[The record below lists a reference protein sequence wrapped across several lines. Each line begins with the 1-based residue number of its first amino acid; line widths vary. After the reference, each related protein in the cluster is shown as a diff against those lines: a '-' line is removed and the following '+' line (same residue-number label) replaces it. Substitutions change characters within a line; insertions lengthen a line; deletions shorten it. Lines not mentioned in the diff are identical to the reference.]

1 MLFWVRKADQAGET
15 QYVAA
20 ITAPG
25 VPGWGGTPSGGRVPV
40 GSGLVGVRCTVFSEG
55 QGWVQVLL
63 SLYLC
68 YLDQVPNAHS
78 LGLRFRKTG
87 LMKPSLLVIE

>member
-15 QYVAA
+15 QYAAA

-25 VPGWGGTPSGGRVPV
+25 VPGWGRTPGGGRVPV

-55 QGWVQVLL
+55 QGWVQALL
-63 SLYLC
+63 SLHLR

-78 LGLRFRKTG
+78 LGLRLRKMG